1 MKLSRWAIGQGLA
14 LWLGIACTVPAWAA
28 SDQAEAQSLEEL
40 RNTVINLLQALV
52 EQGVIS
58 KEKAQQL
65 VQQAEEKAKASMA
78 AQAAQKAQQEKE
90 EQGAVRVPYIPE
102 IVKQEIA
109 KEVAQQVQPAV
120 TQDVVKEAK
129 SEGWGVPAALP
140 DWVKHVRVFGEMTVR
155 AQADLYGHGND
166 NGCPAGTLYGNCTVP
181 DYFTINQDGGT
192 GKAGTASFLNINQDR
207 WRERLRARLGAA
219 FNLDDSWDGVI
230 RLATGTLADP
240 SSESQTVGSEFG
252 RYTVGFDQ
260 IFLRYNGRTSS
271 RFNYLT
277 VSAGRI
283 SNPFFSPTEL
293 VFARD
298 SVALDGMAATG
309 RLGFGGGG
317 PEQSHLFI
325 TIGGFPV
332 QEIPLVAE
340 QNKWLVA
347 GQLGT
352 VLGWGEGQRLTLA
365 AAFYDFIRVEGIS
378 NTVPGST
385 INNYTAPSFVRHGNS
400 MFNIIDDPTNPGDN
414 LFALASRFRVAD
426 VAARYVMPLGRY
438 TLAINAEG
446 ARNVGFNQAEILAR
460 TGLNIAER
468 NKGYVADV
476 SFGDPLV
483 QSLWQWRASVGY
495 RYVQRD
501 AVLDALTDADF
512 HEGGTDA
519 EGYIIFGDLGLGEHV
534 WTRLRYMPSKE
545 IDPPRYHVD
554 IWQLDLNARF

>member
-1 MKLSRWAIGQGLA
+1 MKLKRWAISHALA
-14 LWLGIACTVPAWAA
+14 LWLGIACTLPASAA
-28 SDQAEAQSLEEL
+28 SDQAQAQSLEEL

-65 VQQAEEKAKASMA
+65 VQQAEDKAKAAMA
-78 AQAAQKAQQEKE
+78 AQAAQKAQQEKD
-90 EQGAVRVPYIPE
+90 EQGAVRVPYVPE
-102 IVKQEIA
+102 IVKQQIA

-129 SEGWGVPAALP
+129 SEGWGIPAALP
-140 DWVKHVRVFGEMTVR
+140 DWVRHVHVFGEVTIR
-155 AQADLYGHGND
+155 GQSDLYGHGN
-166 NGCPAGTLYGNCTVP
+166 NLGCPPDALYGNCTVL
-181 DYFTINQDGGT
+181 DFNTINQAGGT
-192 GKAGTASFLNINQDR
+192 GKAGASSFLNITQDR
-207 WRERLRARLGAA
+207 WRERLRARFGAQ
-219 FNLDDSWDGVI
+219 FNLDDSWEGAI

-260 IFLRYNGRTSS
+260 IYLRYNARTSS
-271 RFNYLT
+271 KFNYLT
-277 VSAGRI
+277 FTAGRLP
-283 SNPFFSPTEL
+283 NPFFSPTEL

-298 SVALDGMAATG
+298 SIALDGSSLTG
-309 RLGFGGGG
+309 RVGFGSGG
-317 PEQSHLFI
+317 PDQSNVFL

-332 QEIPLVAE
+332 QEIPLVAK

-347 GQLGT
+347 GQFGT
-352 VLGWGEGQRLTLA
+352 TLRWGEGQRFTLA
-365 AAFYDFIRVEGIS
+365 GAYYDFIRVEGVP
-378 NTVPGST
+378 NTTPGST
-385 INNYTAPSFVRHGNS
+385 INNYTAPSFVRHGNT
-400 MFNIIDDPTNPGDN
+400 MFNIADSPTDPTVN
-414 LFALASRFRVAD
+414 LWALASRFRIAD
-426 VAARYVMPLGRY
+426 IAANYALSLGRY
-438 TLAINAEG
+438 TLTVNAEA
-446 ARNVGFNQAEILAR
+446 ARNIGFNESEILAR
-460 TGLNIAER
+460 TGYDVAKR
-468 NKGYVADV
+468 NKGYVADI
-476 SFGDPLV
+476 SFGDPVV
-483 QSLWQWRASVGY
+483 QSLWRWKATIGY

-519 EGYIIFGDLGLGEHV
+519 EGYYIVGDLGLGEHV